1 MVTANATTQRVWV
14 DAAATPDSAS
24 GPIGWMDVVT
34 VTERAVAVTFEY
46 DEAYLAR
53 ADAFAVSPELPL
65 GAGPRVLGSMP
76 GAFVD
81 ASADSWAQ
89 KLIRRRLRAD
99 GITMLSD
106 VDALLGVSDD
116 ARTGAFRFRQ
126 RASAADDL
134 AYLADPA
141 DRVPVTLDLRDLRGA
156 ADRVRAGD
164 ASSDDA
170 IEDLLDAGTAVLGG
184 ARPKAL
190 VRRKGRALLAKFPA
204 PDDEHDAIRWEAV
217 SLHLARAAGLATS
230 RVRTIEI
237 GERAVLL
244 VDRFDR
250 VGRAE
255 ASDGDPA
262 AGGAAERRIP
272 YWSART
278 ATGDGRDYLDVARVI
293 LEASAS
299 RDLARAQLRD
309 LWRRVAFAVA
319 VHCTDDH
326 LRNLGFLR
334 REGAWRLCP
343 VFDIE
348 PDPVQERL
356 RSTAILGV
364 VEPDA
369 APAAL
374 VDLAGELGIK
384 KSSWRRSLVQVLA
397 AVETWP
403 DVARRVGLAEAEF
416 AVMDAAIGHRRDA
429 LAALLS

>member
-1 MVTANATTQRVWV
+1 MKGWGWMATATATTRRVWV
-14 DAAATPDSAS
+14 DAATTPEAAA
-24 GPIGWMDVVT
+24 GPVGWMDVVT
-34 VTERAVAVTFEY
+34 LAQKAVGVIFTY
-46 DEAYLAR
+46 DPSYLAR
-53 ADAFAVSPELPL
+53 PDAYAVSPELPL
-65 GAGPRVLGSMP
+65 GPGPRVLGSMP

-81 ASADSWAQ
+81 ASADSWGQ
-89 KLIRRRLRAD
+89 KLIRRQLRAE
-99 GITMLSD
+99 GVTLLSE
-106 VDALLGVSDD
+106 VDALLGVSDE
-116 ARTGAFRFRQ
+116 ARTGAFRFHEHPGAGGTGAYVADR
-126 RASAADDL
+126 SA
-134 AYLADPA
+134 
-141 DRVPVTLDLRDLRGA
+141 RVPVVRDLRDLRAA
-156 ADRVRAGD
+156 ADRTRAG
-164 ASSDDA
+164 ACSSEQA
-170 IEDLLDAGTAVLGG
+170 IADLLDAGTAVLGG

-237 GERAVLL
+237 GAHAVLL

-250 VGRAE
+250 VGK
-255 ASDGDPA
+255 D
-262 AGGAAERRIP
+262 AGELRIP

-293 LEASAS
+293 RGMDAP
-299 RDLARAQLRD
+299 RDVMRAQLRD

-334 REGAWRLCP
+334 REAAWRLCP

-356 RSTAILGV
+356 RSTAIVGV

-374 VDLAGELGIK
+374 VALAGELGIK
-384 KSSWRRSLVQVLA
+384 TSSWRRSLAQVLA
-397 AVETWP
+397 AVESWP
-403 DVARRVGLAEAEF
+403 EVAKRVGLAEEEF
-416 AVMDAAIGHRRDA
+416 GAMDAAIGHRRDA
-429 LAALLS
+429 LATLLS